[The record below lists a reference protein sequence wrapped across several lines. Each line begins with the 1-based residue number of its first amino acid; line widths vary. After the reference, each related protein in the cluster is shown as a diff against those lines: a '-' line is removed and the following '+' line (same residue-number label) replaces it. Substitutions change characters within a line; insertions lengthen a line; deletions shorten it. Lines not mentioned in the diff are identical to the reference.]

1 MPVIFRATFPT
12 LGSFITLPVL
22 LWLWAPLMGHPGAG
36 LVKLVGRFILLLGLA
51 LSFKAHWVGEGSLEL
66 GLGLFLRFF
75 FLFCL
80 FIFWGDRFVCLFG
93 FFFWASPRDVIENC
107 HIFFPSQN
115 RICSVLISQMLVAL
129 NVCCKSCEKG
139 DICPVASCFGKAL
152 IRKCSLESCT
162 KQI

>member
-107 HIFFPSQN
+107 HLFSPPRTGF
-115 RICSVLISQMLVAL
+115 VLSSYPKCWWLWMCAAIHVKRETFVLWPRVLERLWSE
-129 NVCCKSCEKG
+129 NV
-139 DICPVASCFGKAL
+139 L
-152 IRKCSLESCT
+152 
-162 KQI
+162 